1 MSLLKNLATVLS
13 LGKQDNTCK
22 NIYAYIYVFNR
33 EREGWRVCAYTKHRL
48 GSQTK
53 RERERGEGRKRSVI
67 RDAPLSRDAINVA
80 RRAAAITALYARA
93 QLRGFP
99 RLVSRSHTP
108 IR

>member
-1 MSLLKNLATVLS
+1 MYMPLIVREK
-13 LGKQDNTCK
+13 GGG
-22 NIYAYIYVFNR
+22 YVHTR
-33 EREGWRVCAYTKHRL
+33 RTRSIVVSE
-48 GSQTK
+48 TK
-53 RERERGEGRKRSVI
+53 REREGRKRSVI

-108 IR
+108 IRRRLTDDMYP

>member
-1 MSLLKNLATVLS
+1 M
-13 LGKQDNTCK
+13 
-22 NIYAYIYVFNR
+22 
-33 EREGWRVCAYTKHRL
+33 
-48 GSQTK
+48 
-53 RERERGEGRKRSVI
+53 I

>member
-13 LGKQDNTCK
+13 LGEQYTCK

-33 EREGWRVCAYTKHRL
+33 ERGGWRVCAYTKHRL

-53 RERERGEGRKRSVI
+53 RERKRGEGRKRSVI

>member
-13 LGKQDNTCK
+13 LGEQYTCK

-53 RERERGEGRKRSVI
+53 REREREGRAG
-67 RDAPLSRDAINVA
+67 RDR
-80 RRAAAITALYARA
+80 
-93 QLRGFP
+93 
-99 RLVSRSHTP
+99 
-108 IR
+108 

>member
-1 MSLLKNLATVLS
+1 M
-13 LGKQDNTCK
+13 C
-22 NIYAYIYVFNR
+22 IYEASPWITDK
-33 EREGWRVCAYTKHRL
+33 EREK
-48 GSQTK
+48 
-53 RERERGEGRKRSVI
+53 ERGEGRKRSVI